1 MSQDFTGP
9 EGLVVRA
16 GQHVSTRPFVVRQ
29 GHVRAKLL
37 HEGKRQVVSLPPA
50 LLGPCSSPY
59 KQNLF
64 RSVLPGHMREPEEAM
79 EAPGGSTTAAVAMPA
94 AGDAPHVAVSRKH

>member
-1 MSQDFTGP
+1 M
-9 EGLVVRA
+9 RA
-16 GQHVSTRPFVVRQ
+16 GQHVSTRPFVIGE

-37 HEGKRQVVSLPPA
+37 QEGSKRQVVSLPPA

-64 RSVLPGHMREPEEAM
+64 RSVLPGHMHEPE
-79 EAPGGSTTAAVAMPA
+79 PA
-94 AGDAPHVAVSRKH
+94 AGATNTAGVPGTVGVSQITVSRKH